1 MTVHRPASKVIK
13 QTRTVVVRARA
24 RAARCGMRASALARA
39 DGRSDTAPNAI
50 ASVSLVRAPSD
61 DATTDAAVVRRFAAE
76 CVPANRD
83 DATRADE
90 TRVGSKRAPSLLPH
104 PLSRTA
110 RDFPRD
116 TLPPIFAF
124 DGATSA
130 CEVRLVLD
138 PPETELAP
146 PTIPRL
152 PSPEGRRAFRR
163 ASPDSART
171 RTRTRQPRP
180 RRANPR
186 HSRARRAS
194 RPTPPK
200 SPRDG

>member
-1 MTVHRPASKVIK
+1 
-13 QTRTVVVRARA
+13 
-24 RAARCGMRASALARA
+24 MRASALARA

-50 ASVSLVRAPSD
+50 ASVSLVHAPSD

-83 DATRADE
+83 DAARADE

-110 RDFPRD
+110 RAFPRD

-146 PTIPRL
+146 PDDPKITKPRGAPRLSPRL
-152 PSPEGRRAFRR
+152 PRLR
-163 ASPDSART
+163 RT
-171 RTRTRQPRP
+171 RTRTRRP
-180 RRANPR
+180 SPSRDTLR